1 MQTILPGFE
10 PNAPR
15 QRACPRYGECR
26 SRSHREQAYSERM
39 SERAKAMAER
49 SSWLIDEPSPAAPIE
64 VLEQWLFDCD
74 IKIENAKDDG
84 EREAG
89 T

>member
-1 MQTILPGFE
+1 
-10 PNAPR
+10 
-15 QRACPRYGECR
+15 
-26 SRSHREQAYSERM
+26 
-39 SERAKAMAER
+39 MAER